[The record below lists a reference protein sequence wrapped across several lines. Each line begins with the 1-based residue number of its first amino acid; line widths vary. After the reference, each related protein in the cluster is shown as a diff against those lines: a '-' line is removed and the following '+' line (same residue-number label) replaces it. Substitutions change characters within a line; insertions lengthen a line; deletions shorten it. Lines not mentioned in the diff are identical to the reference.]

1 MIALQRRRMDFIESL
16 SFSFYCT
23 DLPTACMPARADAIY
38 VVFSD
43 EKMKV
48 CKLFLLLAVGN
59 YLSLRCIRGLEILW
73 RPEHF
78 RTLRKVVF
86 SSLLPATHQGWT
98 TFSDCYYL
106 VTRFS

>member
-1 MIALQRRRMDFIESL
+1 MDFIESL
-16 SFSFYCT
+16 SFPFYCT

-73 RPEHF
+73 RTRALQVPAESCLQLPVTCNPPGLDNIF
-78 RTLRKVVF
+78 RLLLF
-86 SSLLPATHQGWT
+86 SNQ
-98 TFSDCYYL
+98 
-106 VTRFS
+106 V